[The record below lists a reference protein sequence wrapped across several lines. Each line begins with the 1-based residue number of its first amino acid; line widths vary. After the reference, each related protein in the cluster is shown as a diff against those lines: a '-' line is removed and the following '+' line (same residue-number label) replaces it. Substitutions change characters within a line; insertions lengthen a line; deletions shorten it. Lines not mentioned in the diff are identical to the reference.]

1 LIPPCEVVIPQFE
14 RLERHHRQAGM
25 N

>member
-1 LIPPCEVVIPQFE
+1 LVPPCEVVISQFE

>member
-1 LIPPCEVVIPQFE
+1 LIPLCEVVISQFE

>member
-1 LIPPCEVVIPQFE
+1 LIPPCEVVISQFE

>member
-1 LIPPCEVVIPQFE
+1 LIPTCEVVISQFE